1 MILKLFIPLIHL
13 QVYPDDGLGQVVRNV
28 FDFDSYHPDVQK
40 TVLSTLRKH
49 GIPVGLTVRDVT
61 LAKE

>member
-1 MILKLFIPLIHL
+1 MCFYIIP

-28 FDFDSYHPDVQK
+28 FDFDTYHPDVQK

-49 GIPVGLTVRDVT
+49 GIPVGVTVRDVKLT
-61 LAKE
+61 KE